1 MILGEGSRTAG
12 TAATLDDLF
21 RRAGVRHP
29 DAIAL
34 ADPPNREQFTD
45 GAPRTLSFAQADRAI
60 AAFAAKLRG
69 LGLQT
74 DTVVAIQLPNTVES
88 VVAFLGVLRAGM
100 IAAPVPLLWRR
111 QDMVAALGHIGAKAI
126 VMSSRI
132 GTTAHAEVA
141 TQTAVELFAIRHVC
155 GFGPNLPDGVA
166 PLDDVFAFGG
176 ADVSAPH
183 TKPGPAAAHI
193 AAITFGLDAKGR
205 MPMARSHVELV
216 AAGLETFLE
225 TGAALE
231 TQQLSTIPIGSF
243 AGIALTVMP
252 WLLSGGT
259 LHLHHGFDSDAFAA
273 QCGTFDDGTVILPAA
288 AITAIAEAGL
298 LTNPRQTFVAL
309 WRTPERLT
317 AAKAW
322 EGPSPLV
329 DVTSFG
335 EIGLIAARRGEN
347 RLPAPIPYGVVGSSR
362 RPPGAPTVIET
373 TRSEVGTLAL
383 RGRMV
388 PTQSFPPAAE
398 RGQAQSASPNAD
410 YVDTGFACNVDR
422 HARTL
427 IVTAPPP
434 GITAIGGYRFPLNDV
449 DELVAQTDPG
459 ATIVTLPDADLGQR
473 FAGSAP
479 DRADLLAKLKARGVN
494 PLISVAF
501 QPRGSSEAA

>member
-126 VMSSRI
+126 VTSSRI

-347 RLPAPIPYGVVGSSR
+347 RLPAPIPYGVGSSR

>member
-111 QDMVAALGHIGAKAI
+111 QDMVAALGHIGARAI
-126 VMSSRI
+126 VTSSRI

-183 TKPGPAAAHI
+183 TRPSPAAAHI

-259 LHLHHGFDSDAFAA
+259 LHLHHGFDPGAFAA

-347 RLPAPIPYGVVGSSR
+347 RLPAPIPYGVVGSSC

-410 YVDTGFACNVDR
+410 YVDTGFACIVDR

>member
-45 GAPRTLSFAQADRAI
+45 GAPRTLSFAQVDRAI

-100 IAAPVPLLWRR
+100 IAAPMPLLWRR

-126 VMSSRI
+126 VTSSRI

-141 TQTAVELFAIRHVC
+141 TLTAVELFPIRHVF

-166 PLDDVFAFGG
+166 PLDDVFSFGS

-183 TKPGPAAAHI
+183 TRPGPAAAHI

-205 MPMARSHVELV
+205 MPVARSHVELV

-243 AGIALTVMP
+243 TGIALTVMP

-259 LHLHHGFDSDAFAA
+259 LHLHHGFDPDTFAA
-273 QCGTFDDGTVILPAA
+273 QCGMFDDGTVILPAA

-298 LTNPRQTFVAL
+298 LTNPRHTIIAL

-322 EGPSPLV
+322 DGPSPLV
-329 DVTSFG
+329 DATGFG
-335 EIGLIAARRGEN
+335 EIGLIAAGRGEN
-347 RLPAPIPYGVVGSSR
+347 RLPAPIPHGVAGSSR

-398 RGQAQSASPNAD
+398 RGQAQSASPNAG
-410 YVDTGFACNVDR
+410 YVDTGFACSVDR

-434 GITAIGGYRFPLNDV
+434 GITAIGGYRFPLKDV
-449 DELVAQTDPG
+449 DELVAQTDPD

-473 FAGSAP
+473 FAGSTP

>member
-126 VMSSRI
+126 VTSSRI

-259 LHLHHGFDSDAFAA
+259 LHLHHGFDPGAFAA

-347 RLPAPIPYGVVGSSR
+347 RLPAPIPYGVVGSSC

>member
-126 VMSSRI
+126 VTSSRI

-183 TKPGPAAAHI
+183 TRPGPAAAHI

-231 TQQLSTIPIGSF
+231 IQQLSTIPIGSF

-259 LHLHHGFDSDAFAA
+259 LHLHHGFDPDAFAA

-347 RLPAPIPYGVVGSSR
+347 RLPAPIPYGVGSSR

>member
-29 DAIAL
+29 DTIAL

-88 VVAFLGVLRAGM
+88 VVAFLGALRAGM

-126 VMSSRI
+126 VTSSRI

-166 PLDDVFAFGG
+166 PLDDVFACGD

-183 TKPGPAAAHI
+183 TRPGPAAAHI

-205 MPMARSHVELV
+205 MPVARSHVELV

-259 LHLHHGFDSDAFAA
+259 LHLHHGFDPDAFAA

-309 WRTPERLT
+309 WRTPERLA

-347 RLPAPIPYGVVGSSR
+347 RLPAPIPHGVVGSSR

-388 PTQSFPPAAE
+388 PVQSFPPAAL
-398 RGQAQSASPNAD
+398 SVSPNAG
-410 YVDTGFACNVDR
+410 YVDTGFFCSIDR
-422 HARTL
+422 HARAL

-449 DELVAQTDPG
+449 DELVAQTDPN

>member
-126 VMSSRI
+126 VTSSRI

-183 TKPGPAAAHI
+183 IKPGPAAAHI

>member
-69 LGLQT
+69 LRLQT

-126 VMSSRI
+126 VTSSRI

>member
-69 LGLQT
+69 LRLQT

>member
-111 QDMVAALGHIGAKAI
+111 QDMVAALGHIGARAI
-126 VMSSRI
+126 VTSSRI

-183 TKPGPAAAHI
+183 TRPSPAAAHI

-259 LHLHHGFDSDAFAA
+259 LHLHHGFDPGAFAA

-288 AITAIAEAGL
+288 AITAIAEASL

-347 RLPAPIPYGVVGSSR
+347 RLPAPIPYGVVGSSC

-410 YVDTGFACNVDR
+410 YVDTGFACIVDR

>member
-111 QDMVAALGHIGAKAI
+111 QDMVAALGHIGARAI
-126 VMSSRI
+126 VTSSRI

-183 TKPGPAAAHI
+183 TRPSPAAAHI

-259 LHLHHGFDSDAFAA
+259 LHLHHGFDPGAFAA

-288 AITAIAEAGL
+288 AITAIAEASL

-309 WRTPERLT
+309 RRTPERLT

-347 RLPAPIPYGVVGSSR
+347 RLPAPIPYGVVGSSC

>member
-111 QDMVAALGHIGAKAI
+111 QDMVAALGHIGARAI
-126 VMSSRI
+126 VTSSRI

-183 TKPGPAAAHI
+183 TRPSPAAAHI

-410 YVDTGFACNVDR
+410 YVDTGFACIVDR

>member
-69 LGLQT
+69 LRLQT

-126 VMSSRI
+126 VTSSRI

-183 TKPGPAAAHI
+183 IKPGPAAAHI

>member
-69 LGLQT
+69 LRLQT

-126 VMSSRI
+126 VTSSRI

-259 LHLHHGFDSDAFAA
+259 LHLHHGFDPGAFAA

>member
-111 QDMVAALGHIGAKAI
+111 QDMVAALGHIGARAI
-126 VMSSRI
+126 VTSSRI

-183 TKPGPAAAHI
+183 IKPGPAAAHI

-410 YVDTGFACNVDR
+410 YVDTGFACIVDR